1 MPTKEV
7 KMEEKVSTVNIET
20 QAVSD
25 GKPPKK
31 ATLARIKRNRLLFYV
46 IFMIFPV
53 LHFLMF
59 YVYVNL
65 NNILLAFQT
74 FTETANGYVGAFAG
88 FDNFKTVIAFVSD
101 GRSTMLLNSF
111 LLFLVNLLIVTPLA
125 IIFSYYIYKKF
136 PCSGFF
142 KLMLFLPR
150 VVSSVVLVLLFQ
162 YIVEDVYV
170 ELSNSEYGLLTTNKF
185 AVVMF
190 YNIWVG
196 FGINIM
202 MYSGSMS
209 GINESISEAA
219 QLDGANIV
227 QEFWYITIPM
237 IFPTITTFLVV
248 GISTLFTDQMSLYTF
263 FEKNASFKTVGYFL
277 LIQSKES
284 DLVVSGIE
292 TLSYSQISA
301 FGLMITAI
309 VLPLTLTLRH
319 LLEKYGPSAD

>member
-1 MPTKEV
+1 
-7 KMEEKVSTVNIET
+7 MEGKFS
-20 QAVSD
+20 AVIKDSQENN
-25 GKPPKK
+25 GKKQQK
-31 ATLARIKRNRLLFYV
+31 NATLADIKRSRLLFYV

-53 LHFLMF
+53 LHFSMF

-74 FTETANGYVGAFAG
+74 FTETPSGYVGTFAG
-88 FDNFKTVIAFVSD
+88 FENFKVVFQTLAG
-101 GRSTMLLNSF
+101 GRSQMIGNSF
-111 LLFLVNLLIVTPLA
+111 KLFGVNMLVVTPLA
-125 IIFSYYIYKKF
+125 IIFSFYIYKKF
-136 PCSGFF
+136 PFSNFF

-170 ELSNSEYGLLTTNKF
+170 ELSKADYGLLTTNGF

-196 FGINIM
+196 FGVNIM

-219 QLDGANIV
+219 QIDGANIV
-227 QEFWYITIPM
+227 QEFFQITIPM
-237 IFPTITTFLVV
+237 IFPTITTFIVV
-248 GISTLFTDQMSLYTF
+248 GIATLFTDQMGLYTF
-263 FEKNASFKTVGYFL
+263 FGENSNFETVGYFL
-277 LIQSKES
+277 LIQSKYS
-284 DLVVSGIE
+284 DLVSPYPD

-301 FGLMITAI
+301 FGLMVTAI
-309 VLPLTLTLRH
+309 ILPLTLTLRH
-319 LLEKYGPSAD
+319 LFEKYGPSAD

>member
-1 MPTKEV
+1 MQTREV
-7 KMEEKVSTVNIET
+7 KMEENVTAVNVET
-20 QAVSD
+20 QANV
-25 GKPPKK
+25 GKKPPKK
-31 ATLARIKRNRLLFYV
+31 ATLANIKRNRLLFYV

-53 LHFLMF
+53 LHFLAF
-59 YVYVNL
+59 YVYVNF

-74 FTETANGYVGAFAG
+74 FTETTRGYVGKFAG
-88 FDNFKTVIAFVSD
+88 FENFKIVIQTLSG
-101 GRSTMLLNSF
+101 GRSKMIVNSL
-111 LLFLVNLLIVTPLA
+111 LLFAVNMLVVTPLA
-125 IIFSYYIYKKF
+125 VIFSYYIYKKF

-170 ELSNSEYGLLTTNKF
+170 ELFKADYGLLTTNGF
-185 AVVMF
+185 MVVMI
-190 YNIWVG
+190 YNVWVG
-196 FGINIM
+196 FGVNIM

-209 GINESISEAA
+209 GINESIPEAA

-227 QEFWYITIPM
+227 QEFFYITIPM

-248 GISTLFTDQMSLYTF
+248 GIATLFTDQMGLYTF
-263 FEKNASFKTVGYFL
+263 FGENANFETVGYFL
-277 LIQSKES
+277 LIQSKYS
-284 DLVVSGIE
+284 DLVSPYPD

-309 VLPLTLTLRH
+309 ILPLTLTIRH
-319 LLEKYGPSAD
+319 VFEKYGPSAN

>member
-1 MPTKEV
+1 
-7 KMEEKVSTVNIET
+7 MEEKVSAVNAAA
-20 QAVSD
+20 QANA
-25 GKPPKK
+25 GEKPIKK
-31 ATLARIKRNRLLFYV
+31 ATLAHIKRNRLLFYV
-46 IFMIFPV
+46 IFMVFPV
-53 LHFLMF
+53 LHFSMF

-65 NNILLAFQT
+65 NNILLAFQS
-74 FTETANGYVGAFAG
+74 FTETAGGYVGKFAG
-88 FDNFKTVIAFVSD
+88 FENFKTVITFVLD
-101 GRSTMLLNSF
+101 GRSKMILNSF
-111 LLFLVNLLIVTPLA
+111 LLFLVNMLVVTPLA
-125 IIFSYYIYKKF
+125 VIFSYYIYKKF
-136 PCSGFF
+136 PCSNFF

-170 ELSNSEYGLLTTNKF
+170 ELFKAEAGLLTTDGF
-185 AVVMF
+185 MVVIF

-196 FGINIM
+196 FGVNIM

-227 QEFWYITIPM
+227 QEFWYVTIPM

-248 GISTLFTDQMSLYTF
+248 GIATLFTDQMGLYTF
-263 FEKNASFKTVGYFL
+263 FGENANFETVGYFL
-277 LIQSKES
+277 LVQSKYS
-284 DLVVSGIE
+284 DLVSPYPD

>member
-1 MPTKEV
+1 MEKEV
-7 KMEEKVSTVNIET
+7 SAVNVEAQVNT
-20 QAVSD
+20 D

-31 ATLARIKRNRLLFYV
+31 ATLANIKRNRMLFYV

-74 FTETANGYVGAFAG
+74 FKETANGYVGSFAG
-88 FDNFKTVIAFVSD
+88 FDNFKVVLETLSG
-101 GRSTMLLNSF
+101 GRGKMLVNSF
-111 LLFLVNLLIVTPLA
+111 WLFLVNMVVVTPLA

-136 PCSGFF
+136 PCSNFF

-150 VVSSVVLVLLFQ
+150 VVSSVVLVLLFE

-170 ELSNSEYGLLTTNKF
+170 ELFKSDYGLLTTNGF
-185 AVVMF
+185 MVVMI
-190 YNIWVG
+190 YNVWVG
-196 FGINIM
+196 FGVNIM

-219 QLDGANIV
+219 QLDGANII

-248 GISTLFTDQMSLYTF
+248 GITTLFTDQMGLYTF
-263 FEKNASFKTVGYFL
+263 FGENANFETVGYFL
-277 LIQSKES
+277 LIQSKYS
-284 DLVVSGIE
+284 DLVSPYPD

-309 VLPLTLTLRH
+309 VLPVTLTVRH

>member
-1 MPTKEV
+1 
-7 KMEEKVSTVNIET
+7 MEENVSTVNVDT
-20 QAVSD
+20 QCNT
-25 GKPPKK
+25 GKKSFKK
-31 ATLARIKRNRLLFYV
+31 ATLAHIKRNRLLFYV

-53 LHFLMF
+53 LHFSMF

-74 FTETANGYVGAFAG
+74 FKETAGGYIGKFSG
-88 FDNFKTVIAFVSD
+88 LDNFKTVIEMLSS
-101 GRSTMLLNSF
+101 GRGKMIVNSL
-111 LLFLVNLLIVTPLA
+111 LLFAVNMLVVTPLA

-170 ELSNSEYGLLTTNKF
+170 ELFKADYGLLTTNGF

-190 YNIWVG
+190 YNVWVG

-209 GINESISEAA
+209 GINESISESA

-227 QEFWYITIPM
+227 QEFWYITLPM
-237 IFPTITTFLVV
+237 IFPTITTFIVV
-248 GISTLFTDQMSLYTF
+248 GITTLFTDQMGLYTF
-263 FEKNASFKTVGYFL
+263 FGENANFETVGYFL
-277 LIQSKES
+277 LIQSKYS
-284 DLVVSGIE
+284 DLVSPYPD

-309 VLPLTLTLRH
+309 ILPLTLTLRH